1 MEVTTK
7 HYWNDI
13 QPKLNPPQRSIR
25 PTTPHPLMSPLP
37 HPPIPAPLQWW
48 ADARFGMSLHFGLYS
63 VAGRGE
69 WLRSSEQMSVED
81 YQRYFDQFEPVP
93 DWAPQWAKLA
103 RESGAR
109 YGVLTAKHHD
119 GFCLFDSALT
129 DYKST
134 KSPCR
139 RDLVREWVDAM
150 RAEGL
155 KVGLYY
161 SLVDWHHPD
170 YPAAGDRQ
178 HPLRHH
184 PDVAI
189 RDSACDW
196 SRYVAYL
203 HGQLEELCTNYGR
216 IDSLVVDFSYWDFT
230 GEKWGATAIQ
240 NRLRELQPHIIFND
254 RWGNE
259 PRKRIPRPSYA
270 GDYEQT
276 EQNIPQECLR
286 DDAGQ
291 PMPWEGWFTLT
302 NSWCYSPTDTL
313 WKSPAAIIRALVNC
327 VSKDGNLLL
336 NVSPDGAGRVPPKA
350 LEIVHEIGEWLQANG
365 DSIYGAGAADSPKPE
380 WGRFTQK
387 GQKLF
392 AHLLEPV
399 IGNITLPNLR
409 GRVTHA
415 RLLADN
421 TPLPIADFWNPAV
434 QTFDG
439 PDDIFFNFSEPT
451 AWTFPLPDLRDTVVV
466 FDLLPDQSAKAERLR
481 LDEIRHEAI
490 HRRRPMD

>member
-1 MEVTTK
+1 
-7 HYWNDI
+7 
-13 QPKLNPPQRSIR
+13 
-25 PTTPHPLMSPLP
+25 
-37 HPPIPAPLQWW
+37 
-48 ADARFGMSLHFGLYS
+48 
-63 VAGRGE
+63 
-69 WLRSSEQMSVED
+69 
-81 YQRYFDQFEPVP
+81 
-93 DWAPQWAKLA
+93 
-103 RESGAR
+103 
-109 YGVLTAKHHD
+109 
-119 GFCLFDSALT
+119 
-129 DYKST
+129 
-134 KSPCR
+134 
-139 RDLVREWVDAM
+139 
-150 RAEGL
+150 
-155 KVGLYY
+155 VG
-161 SLVDWHHPD
+161 
-170 YPAAGDRQ
+170 
-178 HPLRHH
+178 
-184 PDVAI
+184 
-189 RDSACDW
+189 
-196 SRYVAYL
+196 
-203 HGQLEELCTNYGR
+203 
-216 IDSLVVDFSYWDFT
+216 
-230 GEKWGATAIQ
+230 
-240 NRLRELQPHIIFND
+240 
-254 RWGNE
+254 
-259 PRKRIPRPSYA
+259 
-270 GDYEQT
+270 
-276 EQNIPQECLR
+276 
-286 DDAGQ
+286 
-291 PMPWEGWFTLT
+291 TLT
-302 NSWCYSPTDTL
+302 NSWCYSPTNTL

-350 LEIVHEIGEWLQANG
+350 LENVHEIGEWLQANG

-421 TPLPIADFWNPAV
+421 TPLPITDFWNPAV